1 MVASPLPGGFTK
13 LIRRILGSGLARFV
27 LGLGLGLAL
36 VGWLAGLTEAELG
49 DRLSTFST
57 VFLGIFIEAAPF
69 LLLGTIA
76 SGLVEVFVSPVLLRR
91 LIPSGA
97 LGGALVGAALG
108 FLFPVCECGTV
119 PLTRRLFRKGLPVS
133 VGVAFLLAAPV
144 VNPIVLVSTAAAFGF
159 GPLLAWRFAL
169 TAGIAIVTGLIFSV
183 ESRPQRLL
191 RATAMPTL
199 QGGSQALASA
209 WPRRS
214 WTQGL
219 NRALLV
225 AGDEFFEMGRYLV
238 LGSALAAAM
247 QSFIPQARLLGLGSG
262 PLLSVLVM
270 IGLAVLLSVC
280 STVDSFV
287 ALAFLGT
294 FSPGSVLAFLVYG
307 PMVDL
312 KSVLMFR
319 QVFKRRGL
327 LYLVLIPFTL
337 TTAVAVTM
345 NLFLAP

>member
-1 MVASPLPGGFTK
+1 M
-13 LIRRILGSGLARFV
+13 RRLVGSVLARFAI
-27 LGLGLGLAL
+27 GLALGLAL
-36 VGWLAGLTEAELG
+36 MVWLAGLRGAVPG
-49 DRLSTFST
+49 DPLSTFST

-69 LLLGTIA
+69 LLLGTLA
-76 SGLVEVFVSPVLLRR
+76 SGLVEVFVSPDLLRR
-91 LIPSGA
+91 WIPSGA
-97 LGGALVGAALG
+97 LGGALAGAALG

-119 PLTRRLFRKGLPVS
+119 PLARRLFRKGLPVS

-144 VNPIVLVSTAAAFGF
+144 INPIVLVSTAAAFGF
-159 GPLLAWRFAL
+159 GSLLVWRFAL
-169 TAGIAIVTGLIFSV
+169 TLAIACVTGLFFSV
-183 ESRPQRLL
+183 ETL
-191 RATAMPTL
+191 RASAMPVI

-214 WTQGL
+214 WTPGL

-270 IGLAVLLSVC
+270 IGLAVLLSVG

-294 FSPGSVLAFLVYG
+294 FTPGSVLAFLVYG

-312 KSVLMFR
+312 KSILMFR
-319 QVFKRRGL
+319 QVFERRGL
-327 LYLVLIPFTL
+327 LYLVLIPLVL

>member
-1 MVASPLPGGFTK
+1 LTN
-13 LIRRILGSGLARFV
+13 LIRRLVGSGLARFA

-36 VGWLAGLTEAELG
+36 VSWLAGLTGAELG

-69 LLLGTIA
+69 LLLGTLA
-76 SGLVEVFVSPVLLRR
+76 SGLVEVFVSPDLLRR
-91 LIPSGA
+91 RIPSGA
-97 LGGALVGAALG
+97 LGGALAGAALG

-119 PLTRRLFRKGLPVS
+119 PLARRLFRKGLPVS

-144 VNPIVLVSTAAAFGF
+144 INPIVVVSTAAAFGF

-169 TAGIAIVTGLIFSV
+169 TAGIAILTGLIFSA
-183 ESRPQRLL
+183 ESQPQRLL
-191 RATAMPTL
+191 RATAVPAL
-199 QGGSQALASA
+199 QGGSQALASPWA
-209 WPRRS
+209 SGTRS
-214 WTQGL
+214 Q
-219 NRALLV
+219 NMSRALVV

-238 LGSALAAAM
+238 LGSALAAAL
-247 QSFIPQARLLGLGSG
+247 QTFIPQARLLELGSG

-294 FSPGSVLAFLVYG
+294 FTPGSVLAFLVYG

-319 QVFKRRGL
+319 QVFKRRAV
-327 LYLVLIPFTL
+327 LYLILLPLAL
-337 TTAVAVTM
+337 TTAAAVTM

>member
-1 MVASPLPGGFTK
+1 MVALPLPGGLAK
-13 LIRRILGSGLARFV
+13 LIRRFVSAGLLRFAIGLA
-27 LGLGLGLAL
+27 LGLAL
-36 VGWLAGLTEAELG
+36 MVWLAGLRGAKLG
-49 DRLSTFST
+49 DQLSAFST

-69 LLLGTIA
+69 LLLGTLA
-76 SGLVEVFVSPVLLRR
+76 SGLAEVFVSPELLRR
-91 LIPSGA
+91 RIPSGA
-97 LGGALVGAALG
+97 LGGTLAGTALG

-119 PLTRRLFRKGLPVS
+119 PLARRLFRKGLPVS
-133 VGVAFLLAAPV
+133 AGVAFLLAAPV
-144 VNPIVLVSTAAAFGF
+144 VNPIVLASTAAAFGF

-169 TAGIAIVTGLIFSV
+169 TAGIAIVTGLIFSAA
-183 ESRPQRLL
+183 SQPQRLL
-191 RATAMPTL
+191 RATAMPAL
-199 QGGSQALASA
+199 QGGSQAIARA
-209 WPRRS
+209 WPRRT
-214 WTQGL
+214 WAQDL

-238 LGSALAAAM
+238 LGSGLAAAL
-247 QSFIPQARLLGLGSG
+247 QTFIPQSRLLALGSG

-294 FSPGSVLAFLVYG
+294 FNPGSVLAFLVYG

-312 KSVLMFR
+312 KSILMFR

-327 LYLVLIPFTL
+327 LYLVLIPLVL
-337 TTAVAVTM
+337 TIAVTVTM
-345 NLFLAP
+345 NLFQTP

>member
-1 MVASPLPGGFTK
+1 MVALPLPGGFAK
-13 LIRRILGSGLARFV
+13 LIRRLVRSGLPRFA
-27 LGLGLGLAL
+27 LGLAL
-36 VGWLAGLTEAELG
+36 GLALMVWLAGLRGAKLG
-49 DRLSTFST
+49 DQLSAFST

-69 LLLGTIA
+69 LLLGTLA
-76 SGLVEVFVSPVLLRR
+76 SGLVEVFASPDLLRR
-91 LIPSGA
+91 RIPSGA
-97 LGGALVGAALG
+97 LGGALAGTALG

-119 PLTRRLFRKGLPVS
+119 PLARRLFRKGLPVS
-133 VGVAFLLAAPV
+133 AGVAFLLAAPV
-144 VNPIVLVSTAAAFGF
+144 VNPIVLASTAAAFGF
-159 GPLLAWRFAL
+159 GSLLVWRFAL
-169 TAGIAIVTGLIFSV
+169 TVVIASVTGLIFSV
-183 ESRPQRLL
+183 ETRPQRLL
-191 RATAMPTL
+191 RPSALPTL
-199 QGGSQALASA
+199 QGGSQALATA
-209 WPRRS
+209 WPRRT
-214 WTQGL
+214 WAQDL

-238 LGSALAAAM
+238 LGSGLAAAM
-247 QSFIPQARLLGLGSG
+247 QTFIPQSRLLALGSG

-270 IGLAVLLSVC
+270 LGLAVLLSVC

-312 KSVLMFR
+312 KSILMFR

-327 LYLVLIPFTL
+327 LYLVLIPLGL